1 MWWAV
6 TQRTFKNHITVKIE
20 GWALASEWV
29 LPGTIRYQLKDK
41 HIHYTDEFKL
51 QQAHTHKHTHTP
63 THKQHIH
70 THTYAN
76 IHAHTGINLA
86 NTEWQ
91 NELGSKMTITLH
103 NRGTGVFEGKYQ
115 SVVGN
120 AEKWYIMVGRTHTT
134 GKTVGWTVVFENE
147 YRRDVDSTCTW
158 SGQFQADES
167 ENPVIRTT
175 WLLTR
180 HKPDLETWESTI
192 VGCNN
197 FTKIHPRAA
206 GE

>member
-1 MWWAV
+1 
-6 TQRTFKNHITVKIE
+6 
-20 GWALASEWV
+20 
-29 LPGTIRYQLKDK
+29 
-41 HIHYTDEFKL
+41 
-51 QQAHTHKHTHTP
+51 
-63 THKQHIH
+63 
-70 THTYAN
+70 
-76 IHAHTGINLA
+76 
-86 NTEWQ
+86 
-91 NELGSKMTITLH
+91 MTITLH

-158 SGQFQADES
+158 SGQFQADEP

-180 HKPDLETWESTI
+180 HPVDPSKIWESTI
-192 VGCNN
+192 VGSNK
-197 FTKIHPRAA
+197 FTKIHPSAA
-206 GE
+206 GK